1 MDSLHCEVQYV
12 NVFSVWCSNFSSRGG
27 LLEKKMNEQERDRG
41 RENKRMRNELRWVRH
56 LHSLPVFFRR
66 EGEEKRRGGC
76 SVEGGLKKTS
86 ARWRPFWRLQR
97 SCTLGKGW
105 GALNGT
111 EEHTDK
117 TWEGRRHAL
126 QCHRAPCL
134 VQRASQKNRK
144 RKRVKDRM
152 EMMDL
157 LGSIAVAAVRG
168 GGLVYML
175 VKRPPCFLSYSFEN
189 KLHRQAQSNCIW
201 VWSGFCLGLPKKKKT
216 LKKRTTDSPCVA
228 PCYKSGQKA
237 VKNNKENRWE
247 RKWVWTGDTRVMM
260 SYQCCSDV
268 NNPVI
273 VDELKSTR
281 SRTSRHLFLCKL
293 TATVQ
298 IHFKAVLL
306 MFNWLF
312 IQYLAF
318 ELYQSKWIVLVS

>member
-1 MDSLHCEVQYV
+1 
-12 NVFSVWCSNFSSRGG
+12 
-27 LLEKKMNEQERDRG
+27 
-41 RENKRMRNELRWVRH
+41 
-56 LHSLPVFFRR
+56 
-66 EGEEKRRGGC
+66 
-76 SVEGGLKKTS
+76 
-86 ARWRPFWRLQR
+86 
-97 SCTLGKGW
+97 
-105 GALNGT
+105 
-111 EEHTDK
+111 
-117 TWEGRRHAL
+117 
-126 QCHRAPCL
+126 
-134 VQRASQKNRK
+134 
-144 RKRVKDRM
+144 
-152 EMMDL
+152 MMDL

-168 GGLVYML
+168 GTSIYAGQKATMFSQLFIWKQTAQAGTV
-175 VKRPPCFLSYSFEN
+175 
-189 KLHRQAQSNCIW
+189 KLH
-201 VWSGFCLGLPKKKKT
+201 LGVEWILSRSSKKKP

-260 SYQCCSDV
+260 SYRCCSDV

-293 TATVQ
+293 TATVP

>member
-1 MDSLHCEVQYV
+1 MKAFLEATKELYTGKGLGSPQWDWRTHRQNLGRKKACLTMPPGPMLGSKSQSEKQKEEESERQNGNDGPAGKY
-12 NVFSVWCSNFSSRGG
+12 SSR
-27 LLEKKMNEQERDRG
+27 
-41 RENKRMRNELRWVRH
+41 
-56 LHSLPVFFRR
+56 S
-66 EGEEKRRGGC
+66 
-76 SVEGGLKKTS
+76 S
-86 ARWRPFWRLQR
+86 
-97 SCTLGKGW
+97 KG
-105 GALNGT
+105 
-111 EEHTDK
+111 
-117 TWEGRRHAL
+117 
-126 QCHRAPCL
+126 
-134 VQRASQKNRK
+134 
-144 RKRVKDRM
+144 
-152 EMMDL
+152 
-157 LGSIAVAAVRG
+157 G